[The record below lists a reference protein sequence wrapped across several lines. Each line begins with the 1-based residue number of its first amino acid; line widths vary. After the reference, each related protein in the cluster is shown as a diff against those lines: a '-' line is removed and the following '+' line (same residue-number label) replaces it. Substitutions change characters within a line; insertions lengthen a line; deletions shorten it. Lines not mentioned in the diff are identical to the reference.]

1 MRVTLRAK
9 VDYTLDGFEL
19 IEWHK
24 NIGDRVKV
32 GDTLFTYETQKAAAE
47 GVAEYSGVLSEI
59 KVPAGTVVSKSD
71 DENSDD
77 WNIVGYL
84 EAD

>member
-24 NIGDRVKV
+24 NVGDRVKV
-32 GDTLFTYETQKAAAE
+32 GDTLFAYETQKSAADY
-47 GVAEYSGVLSEI
+47 VAEQNGVLAEI
-59 KVPAGTVVSKSD
+59 KVPAGTVVSKSETED
-71 DENSDD
+71 QDN